1 MKTKLILAIA
11 VSALMT
17 GCATKQDSVRVL
29 PKESALEAKPDI
41 KTAEVTF
48 HEKNGTLVLEFDE
61 QGSWVRI
68 KTSGTSPV
76 EFNHANAREQAF
88 TIATMR
94 AKRNL
99 VEFLSNDVKSQKAV
113 SNISDVF
120 LKDIV
125 KEDSANSLKSLS
137 ADEEGTGNTSEQK
150 STENRNRANKV
161 ATNVREQIVDN
172 ANAILR
178 GAYVSKR
185 NIDPATNQVSVEI
198 SISRKTITAAQQIR
212 AQMGGQ

>member
-1 MKTKLILAIA
+1 MKTKVILAVAISTLL
-11 VSALMT
+11 V
-17 GCATKQDSVRVL
+17 GCATKQESVRVL

-48 HEKNGTLVLEFDE
+48 HEKNGTLILEFDE

-125 KEDSANSLKSLS
+125 KEDSLQRMCASKSLTMPMRS
-137 ADEEGTGNTSEQK
+137 C
-150 STENRNRANKV
+150 V
-161 ATNVREQIVDN
+161 VRMCPSVTL
-172 ANAILR
+172 ILQ
-178 GAYVSKR
+178 
-185 NIDPATNQVSVEI
+185 P
-198 SISRKTITAAQQIR
+198 IR
-212 AQMGGQ
+212 LA

>member
-1 MKTKLILAIA
+1 MKTKIILAVAI
-11 VSALMT
+11 SALMA
-17 GCATKQDSVRVL
+17 GCATKQESVRVL

-48 HEKNGTLVLEFDE
+48 HEKNGTLILEFDE

-68 KTSGTSPV
+68 
-76 EFNHANAREQAF
+76 
-88 TIATMR
+88 MR

-125 KEDSANSLKSLS
+125 KEDSTNSLRSLS
-137 ADEEGTGNTSEQK
+137 ADEEGTGNASQQN
-150 STENRNRANKV
+150 SNENRNRANKV

>member
-1 MKTKLILAIA
+1 MKKVILAVA
-11 VSALMT
+11 VSALMV
-17 GCATKQDSVRVL
+17 GCATKQEAVR
-29 PKESALEAKPDI
+29 PISKESALETKPDI

-48 HEKNGTLVLEFDE
+48 HEKNGTLILEFDE

-99 VEFLSNDVKSQKAV
+99 IEFLSNDVKSQKAV
-113 SNISDVF
+113 SNISDVY

-125 KEDSANSLKSLS
+125 KEDTTNSLKSLS
-137 ADEEGTGNTSEQK
+137 ADEEGTGNSSEQK
-150 STENRNRANKV
+150 SNENRNRANRV

-178 GAYVSKR
+178 GAYVSAR
-185 NIDPATNQVSVEI
+185 NIDRATNQVSVEV
-198 SISRKTITAAQQIR
+198 SISRKTIVAAQQIR